1 MNEFTKAVTYSDL
14 DNFEEHQE
22 TVHEHY
28 EKRRKYQEAEKSK
41 RRTYFFEQKLVG
53 VLMLLVT
60 IIMVKALD
68 GDLTLACITVP
79 ISLYLIFSKEMIFI
93 NKYFLK
99 NKKENNK

>member
-28 EKRRKYQEAEKSK
+28 EKRCKYQEAEKSK

-53 VLMLLVT
+53 VLMLW
-60 IIMVKALD
+60 
-68 GDLTLACITVP
+68 
-79 ISLYLIFSKEMIFI
+79 
-93 NKYFLK
+93 
-99 NKKENNK
+99 